1 MAKRKEVDVD
11 EDLIKSMMSGDIPRL
26 NREPVKEETIPEKE
40 ISSDK
45 PIAAT
50 PVIRQE
56 EDVPQEKETVQSKSR
71 RRREPKD
78 YKSVFLKK
86 DTGTKKQTYIN
97 AALYDK
103 ISKILSIIAKDI
115 SVPNFIDNVLENH
128 LKEYKEDI
136 NDMYRDNSDLLL

>member
-1 MAKRKEVDVD
+1 MGKRKEVDVD

-26 NREPVKEETIPEKE
+26 KREPVKEDTIQEKE
-40 ISSDK
+40 
-45 PIAAT
+45 T
-50 PVIRQE
+50 PVIE
-56 EDVPQEKETVQSKSR
+56 HEATEIQEKETVQPKSR
-71 RRREPKD
+71 RKRESKD

-86 DTGTKKQTYIN
+86 DTGTKKQTYIS

-128 LKEYKEDI
+128 LKEYKEEI
-136 NDMYRDNSDLLL
+136 NEIYRNNSDLLL